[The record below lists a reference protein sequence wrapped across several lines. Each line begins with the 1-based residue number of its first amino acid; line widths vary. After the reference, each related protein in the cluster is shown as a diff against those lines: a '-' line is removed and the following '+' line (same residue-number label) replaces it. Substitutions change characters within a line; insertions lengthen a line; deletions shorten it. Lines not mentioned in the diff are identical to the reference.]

1 MLLAISTGA
10 AVNLPKFDTVYIMPE
25 RTAANEISSH
35 CGVGNLLRETG
46 LALMQTAMECLNQH
60 PVRRNLAGNRPNRG
74 C

>member
-35 CGVGNLLRETG
+35 CGVGNLLREAG
-46 LALMQTAMECLNQH
+46 LALMQTAME
-60 PVRRNLAGNRPNRG
+60 
-74 C
+74 